1 MNAVLPA
8 VQSEPGPAFPHG
20 PTGAGF
26 RDEIPR
32 CWKQPPAPAIY
43 ESTGTR
49 GSREERVRQ
58 TRGRRPARYL
68 AGETAAACVN
78 QFQLATRS

>member
-1 MNAVLPA
+1 MRKTQDDGGRKREFFRPVNAVSTGFPA
-8 VQSEPGPAFPHG
+8 KE
-20 PTGAGF
+20 
-26 RDEIPR
+26 
-32 CWKQPPAPAIY
+32 KQPPAPAIY

-68 AGETAAACVN
+68 AGEAAAACVN